1 MIYPFWLVKEP
12 IFADVSGEAVH
23 FQVESEVQLAGEIPK
38 AHFRE
43 TNHENSAFFPWIS
56 PMKFPVFLWISP
68 MPMDVR
74 WSGGPG
80 PRGPRCRP
88 RRPRA
93 PRAARAAGASGA
105 AAGGTV
111 ACDGGIMVTYGE
123 SMVD

>member
-1 MIYPFWLVKEP
+1 M
-12 IFADVSGEAVH
+12 H

-43 TNHENSAFFPWIS
+43 TNHENSAFFSMDFPHEIS
-56 PMKFPVFLWISP
+56 CFSYGFPP